1 MNDQPNH
8 VYASSNPMTA
18 EPYHSLPLDHQ
29 KSGIWKRILVFLFI
43 FIVSASV
50 SLVYLYSRPAV
61 YQSDAELIIAS
72 RNPNLRDQD
81 TSPHDIALQRQVL
94 LSRDFLT
101 KVLESL
107 SNETQFPELGE
118 LTLSAMRSMLQVQT
132 DSDSAIIKLVAR
144 GAPKAVLP
152 VIVNTWLNRYID
164 LNSQMQKDYSVETQT
179 SLEQQLEN
187 IKKKVLQKSDELAA
201 FRKRHDIVSMSRD
214 ENNAMSKLK
223 GLIASLNKASEMRV
237 IAEANLKAIQG
248 AIEQNKWAGN
258 YKKTLEMNRY
268 EEEAELLR
276 EQVKDLES
284 IYTLKFIQMDKDTR
298 IITKRLS
305 TLEDKIRTKKQELQ
319 TAALEAAEQE
329 IASSQAAEEDL
340 KKQISANEKK
350 VSVFSQRFAKHESLK
365 QDLQRLEELKRDF
378 QEKLVAVEIK
388 SDTDM
393 LQVKVIETAALPE
406 KPVQPDYTR
415 DAAIGVGA
423 SLLLAICSLLLYDFL
438 IKPGKKKDHQAI
450 YPVTYTQ
457 ILQNPSPVLQ
467 ASQHH
472 DPATSLLPSVDPT
485 FPRELSETEVQAL
498 YTLAGYAAKL
508 CIASLFN
515 GLIKDDIV
523 CLQWHHISLE
533 TGEIKTP
540 GSSPRIL
547 QILPSYKSIL
557 EKGISFP
564 VDPDLYLLQDEQ
576 GRSFSTEKLDE
587 KIRNAARRANL
598 DCPEDI
604 SSDVLRYTYIAFL
617 ARQGVSLSEIVE
629 RVGHIPAEFHDGFER
644 LHPSGSIISIQN
656 AEIEYPAFKT

>member
-1 MNDQPNH
+1 
-8 VYASSNPMTA
+8 
-18 EPYHSLPLDHQ
+18 
-29 KSGIWKRILVFLFI
+29 
-43 FIVSASV
+43 
-50 SLVYLYSRPAV
+50 
-61 YQSDAELIIAS
+61 
-72 RNPNLRDQD
+72 
-81 TSPHDIALQRQVL
+81 
-94 LSRDFLT
+94 
-101 KVLESL
+101 
-107 SNETQFPELGE
+107 
-118 LTLSAMRSMLQVQT
+118 
-132 DSDSAIIKLVAR
+132 
-144 GAPKAVLP
+144 
-152 VIVNTWLNRYID
+152 
-164 LNSQMQKDYSVETQT
+164 
-179 SLEQQLEN
+179 
-187 IKKKVLQKSDELAA
+187 
-201 FRKRHDIVSMSRD
+201 
-214 ENNAMSKLK
+214 
-223 GLIASLNKASEMRV
+223 
-237 IAEANLKAIQG
+237 
-248 AIEQNKWAGN
+248 
-258 YKKTLEMNRY
+258 
-268 EEEAELLR
+268 
-276 EQVKDLES
+276 
-284 IYTLKFIQMDKDTR
+284 
-298 IITKRLS
+298 
-305 TLEDKIRTKKQELQ
+305 
-319 TAALEAAEQE
+319 
-329 IASSQAAEEDL
+329 
-340 KKQISANEKK
+340 
-350 VSVFSQRFAKHESLK
+350 
-365 QDLQRLEELKRDF
+365 
-378 QEKLVAVEIK
+378 
-388 SDTDM
+388 M

-598 DCPEDI
+598 DCPEDV